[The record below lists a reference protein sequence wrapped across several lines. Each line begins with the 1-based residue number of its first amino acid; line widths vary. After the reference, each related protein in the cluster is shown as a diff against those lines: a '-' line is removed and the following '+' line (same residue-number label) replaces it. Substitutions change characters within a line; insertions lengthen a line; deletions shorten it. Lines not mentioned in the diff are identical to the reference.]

1 MKKNLLTI
9 ALLSLCSVAS
19 AQLTYVGNAA
29 LVHIQDKALV
39 YSGGG
44 VKLDGTAKVNTIGDF
59 MVVSSTQNFEVA
71 STADFRLKYVS
82 PTVYGQLYITGIPQG
97 DGTTTGIIG
106 KINKE
111 YVDVAHGT
119 TGRQQT
125 ALPFYDFAITDL
137 QAVLPYINITNTALN
152 SVGRFNKRSVFKWNN
167 ATSAFD
173 QLTSSLTPIVGKPTD
188 YYILSRRNGD
198 GTYAWDPT
206 LTAENPNALQAGTT
220 MGSPITAANT
230 MKKIFK
236 GVPVSDVNVANT
248 SVALS
253 GSFTGSFGTN
263 GAAINQYRE
272 LYNSYVDD
280 PFVTNKW
287 LGDYGFNIYQHGN
300 PFLTNVDLSL
310 VKKGNTSTDDEN
322 AISNLNG
329 LFYYT
334 SGIQNTIKGSTY
346 TSATGVKV
354 TFDGAGNVV
363 GGTANDLV
371 IKPMQEFMIKLTDNT
386 AQTLKFNK
394 TRRFAQTARAEAT
407 SYSVTAARVSSPAVV
422 TKQLGV
428 ILLNANDEEIGRTFY
443 VVNTDAVTGY
453 APNDARMQA
462 TSDNTSIFTKE
473 EQLEGGADVN
483 TSYGLYINE
492 ANENTFQGKLI
503 PLVINNANAAKLKFF
518 LIEGGN
524 IIPDNG
530 SLSNGK
536 SFYFSNNG
544 TYTKLNSGTTV
555 NVINTNYTY
564 GLYYE
569 QPAGVLGTSEL
580 LRGQTVVAKK
590 DSGYVVRFNKNWKSA
605 DIEVYSVSGQLL
617 HSAKKVSTY
626 NDYQLP
632 LDNSVN
638 TVYVVKVKSE
648 NGEIVT
654 KKIIK

>member
-9 ALLSLCSVAS
+9 AFLSLCSVAS
-19 AQLTYVGNAA
+19 AQLTYVGDAA
-29 LVHIQDKALV
+29 LVHIQDQALV

-44 VKLDGTAKVNTIGDF
+44 VKLDGTAKVTNIGDF
-59 MVVSSTQNFEVA
+59 MVVSPAQNFEVA

-82 PTVYGQLYITGIPQG
+82 SGVYGQLYIKDMPQ
-97 DGTTTGIIG
+97 TQITG

-111 YVDVAHGT
+111 YVDVVHGA
-119 TGRQQT
+119 TGRQQV
-125 ALPFYDFAITDL
+125 ALPFYDLAVTDL
-137 QAVLPYINITNTALN
+137 QAVLPYINITNSALT
-152 SVGRFNKRSVFKWNN
+152 STGRWNKRSVFKWNN
-167 ATSAFD
+167 ATAAFD

-188 YYILSRRNGD
+188 YYILSRRNFD
-198 GTYAWDPT
+198 GTIAWDPT
-206 LTAENPNALQAGTT
+206 LTAENPDASLAGTIT
-220 MGSPITAANT
+220 GSPITAANT

-236 GVPVSDVNVANT
+236 GVPVSDVDVATT

-253 GSFTGSFGTN
+253 GSFNGSYGTG
-263 GAAINQYRE
+263 GAVKNQYNE
-272 LYNSYVDD
+272 KYNTYVDD
-280 PFVTNKW
+280 PFVTDKW
-287 LGDYGFNIYQHGN
+287 LGDYGYNIYQHGN
-300 PFLTNVDLSL
+300 PFLTNIDLSL
-310 VKKGNTSTDDEN
+310 IKKGTTATDDEN

-329 LFYYT
+329 IFYYS
-334 SGIQNTIKGSTY
+334 SGIERGNTSTTY

-354 TFDGAGNVV
+354 TFDSAGDIV

-371 IKPMQEFMIKLTDNT
+371 IKPMQEFMIKLADNS
-386 AQTLKFNK
+386 AQTLKFNN
-394 TRRFAQTARAEAT
+394 TRRFAQTARSEGT
-407 SYSVTAARVSSPAVV
+407 PYSVTAARVSSPRVV

-453 APNDARMQA
+453 APNQARMQA

-473 EQLEGGADVN
+473 EQLDGGADAN
-483 TSYGLYINE
+483 TSYDLYINE
-492 ANENTFQGKLI
+492 ANEDTFQGKLI

-524 IIPDNG
+524 VIPDNN

-536 SFYFSNNG
+536 SFYFSDNG
-544 TYTKLNSGTTV
+544 TYTKLNSGATV
-555 NVINTNYTY
+555 NVTNTNYTY
-564 GLYYE
+564 GLYYN
-569 QPAGVLGTSEL
+569 QPAGALGTSEL

-590 DSGYVVRFNKNWKSA
+590 GSGYVVRFNKNWKSA
-605 DIEVYSVSGQLL
+605 DIDVYSVSGQLL
-617 HSAKKVSTY
+617 HSAKKVSTSS
-626 NDYQLP
+626 DYQLP
-632 LDNSVN
+632 LVNSGN